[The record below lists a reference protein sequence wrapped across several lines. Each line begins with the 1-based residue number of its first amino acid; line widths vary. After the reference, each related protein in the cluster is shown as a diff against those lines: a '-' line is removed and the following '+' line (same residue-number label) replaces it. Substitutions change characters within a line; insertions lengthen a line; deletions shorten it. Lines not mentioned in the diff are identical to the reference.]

1 MKKSLSLELR
11 FTRLQQKSYCVT
23 SDRDEKYNCIA
34 WALKDTSRRWEK
46 IAGEPGCY
54 WPPELESD
62 ETVKDWIDLFLHYGF
77 VECDS
82 SDLDLRFEKVAIYGY
97 SDQEP
102 SHVCRQLEDGQW
114 TSKLGGLEDISHPDL
129 ETLEE
134 FNGFEVYGKVRAI
147 LKRVLPTEA
156 T

>member
-1 MKKSLSLELR
+1 M
-11 FTRLQQKSYCVT
+11 
-23 SDRDEKYNCIA
+23 
-34 WALKDTSRRWEK
+34 
-46 IAGEPGCY
+46 
-54 WPPELESD
+54 
-62 ETVKDWIDLFLHYGF
+62 KDWIDLFLHYGF

-82 SDLDLRFEKVAIYGY
+82 PDLDLRFEKVAIYGY

-147 LKRVLPTEA
+147 LKRALPTEA